1 MEEGLREG
9 LSGDLALPRW
19 MHAGDARYDG
29 LALVLDH
36 TQRNGLRLSI
46 DTTPGY
52 ASPWQTV
59 AIGVG
64 SKGYTSGVAV
74 GHTAQGYTLGVAI
87 GTTAKGYT
95 SGVAVGHTAQGYTLG
110 VAIGT
115 TAKGYLSGVAV
126 GYTATGHYYG
136 VAVGRLSSGYTLG
149 VAVGSNTTGYG
160 HGVAIGRTA
169 RGHTFGVA
177 VGYTAY
183 GETYGV
189 SIGYQAKGQLR
200 GVAIGSTASGAGYTV
215 SIGHYAGKTLT
226 TTTTCFN
233 VFVGNQAGYA
243 GNGVTTNHFTTSK
256 YGVCIGATTG
266 LGSATQHTYITCLG
280 FKTHCT
286 AAGAVAIG
294 VSTAGVAASATLA
307 NQIALGTT
315 AHLVKFSNNTT
326 GTGTALLGSN
336 CPAVTASAPFTWIKL
351 HSKTGTVV
359 YAPVWK

>member
-52 ASPWQTV
+52 VAPWQTV

-74 GHTAQGYTLGVAI
+74 GYTATGYSSGVAI
-87 GTTAKGYT
+87 GHAAKGHT
-95 SGVAVGHTAQGYTLG
+95 SGVAVGYGATGYSSG
-110 VAIGT
+110 VAIGHAAKGYT
-115 TAKGYLSGVAV
+115 YSVAIGYTAKGYSSGVAIGGSTTGTTNGVAIGRNANGHFNGVAV
-126 GYTATGHYYG
+126 GYTATGNANG
-136 VAVGRLSSGYTLG
+136 IAVGYSAAGNSGG
-149 VAVGSNTTGYG
+149 VAVGSTADADTAGVAVGNSARAPHY
-160 HGVAIGRTA
+160 GVAIGYLAGGGLT
-169 RGHTFGVA
+169 H
-177 VGYTAY
+177 YTP
-183 GETYGV
+183 
-189 SIGYQAKGQLR
+189 R
-200 GVAIGSTASGAGYTV
+200 
-215 SIGHYAGKTLT
+215 
-226 TTTTCFN
+226 FN

-243 GNGVTTNHFTTSK
+243 GNGSTTNHFTTSK

-280 FKTHCT
+280 YKTHCT

-336 CPAVTASAPFTWIKL
+336 CPAATVSAPFTWIKL

-359 YAPVWK
+359 YVPAWK